1 MVDFVYATLNGS
13 LGKQVASPELDLL
26 YILA

>member
-13 LGKQVASPELDLL
+13 LGKQVVSLELDLL
-26 YILA
+26 YILV

>member
-13 LGKQVASPELDLL
+13 LGKQAVSPELDLL
-26 YILA
+26 YILV